1 MIETVKVSEKAKIQ
15 LVTLKRRTGVQ
26 NWNVMCRWAFCMSLA
41 EPSSPPDENIIT
53 DSSVE
58 MSWRTFTGGRE
69 ELYWALL
76 VSRALRDKVPMEKDA
91 LAKYFKLHLHRG
103 IAYLNANKHLKGVED
118 LLRLGVKRASRTEA
132 TAA

>member
-1 MIETVKVSEKAKIQ
+1 MIDTVKVSEKAKIQ

-26 NWNVMCRWAFCMSLA
+26 NWNVICRWAFCLSLA
-41 EPSSPPDENIIT
+41 EPSCPPDENIVT

-76 VSRALRDKVPMEKDA
+76 VSRVLRDKVSTEKEA

-103 IAYLNANKHLKGVED
+103 IAYLNANKSLRGVE
-118 LLRLGVKRASRTEA
+118 
-132 TAA
+132 